1 LSSSGV
7 GRFFYIGLLLAWCP
21 ALCGVAQPCDSAA
34 FALDIERVE
43 IAARRPLAQIGVQ
56 RSVVDSAVLYETVST
71 SLAEALAS
79 GTTMF
84 IKSYG
89 RATQATASFRGT
101 APSHTQVTWN
111 GMRVNSPMLGQV
123 DFSLIPSYFV
133 DDAEVFHGASSV
145 GITGGGLGGA
155 VALTTGPVQ
164 EQGLGV
170 RYVQGIGSFSTFDEF
185 LRLTYGGRRWSSST
199 RVLYGSSDNDFEYR
213 NYARKDFVLDAD
225 GKVVGSYYPLERNR
239 NGAFRDLHLMQELY
253 CDAGSAGRFSLA
265 AWYMD
270 SHRGLAMLDT
280 DRNRERSKKNT
291 QDERTLRVTAG
302 WERLRGALKLAAR
315 AGYTYTEMQYLQLA
329 DAEGQGNYFA
339 HIDSRSYVHSLFGRA
354 EMAYCPGERWSVS
367 ADLTVYQHDVASGD
381 HTVISEQTGEYAA
394 KSYHQTRFELSAFA
408 AVKWRPV
415 PRLGV
420 ALNLR
425 GELCGDAVSPV
436 IPALFL
442 DYQLSKRGGVI
453 WKASAARNFRYPTLN
468 DLYFQPGGNPGLR
481 PEKGWTWDTGVECSQ
496 RRERV
501 SYGVSATFFE
511 SWIDDWILWVNNGAK
526 LGIFTPMN
534 VRRVH
539 SYGVETDAK
548 VDVRPGGAWRCRFD
562 GHFAWTRS
570 INRGDPFGPGDRSV
584 GRQLVYIPE
593 FSGAFTARVSWRQWT
608 ASYKWC
614 WYSRRFTM
622 SSNDPGVLGSVA
634 PYLMNDV
641 SLEKRFDGRRIRIS
655 LKGCVNNLFNED
667 YVSIQSRPMARRNY
681 AVYIGITPKFSR

>member
-1 LSSSGV
+1 MR
-7 GRFFYIGLLLAWCP
+7 RFLCIALLLTAFP
-21 ALCGVAQPCDSAA
+21 AVRAAAQRDSAA
-34 FALDIERVE
+34 YALDIERVE
-43 IAARRPLAQIGVQ
+43 IAARRPLARIGVQ

-79 GTTMF
+79 GTTLF

-89 RATQATASFRGT
+89 RATMATASFRGT

-155 VALTTGPVQ
+155 VALATAPVD
-164 EQGLGV
+164 ERCWGV

-185 LRLTYGGRRWSSST
+185 LRVTYGGRRWSSST
-199 RVLYGSSDNDFEYR
+199 RVLYGSSENDFEYR
-213 NYARKDFVLDAD
+213 NYARKDFRLDAD
-225 GKVVGSYYPLERNR
+225 GNVIGSYYPLERNR
-239 NGAFRDLHLMQELY
+239 NGAFDDLHLMQELY
-253 CDAGSAGRFSLA
+253 FDGGSAGRFSLA
-265 AWYMD
+265 AWYTD

-291 QDERTLRVTAG
+291 QDERTLRATAG
-302 WERLRGALKLAAR
+302 WERLRGALRLAAR
-315 AGYTYTEMQYLQLA
+315 AGYTYTDMRYLQLA
-329 DAEGQGNYFA
+329 DAEGLGNYFA
-339 HIDSRSYVHSLFGRA
+339 HIDSRSYVHTLFGRA
-354 EMAYCPGERWSVS
+354 EAAWCPGERWSLT
-367 ADLTVYQHDVASGD
+367 ADLAVYQHDVASGD
-381 HTVISEQTGEYAA
+381 HTVVSEQTGEYTVR
-394 KSYHQTRFELSAFA
+394 SYHEARFEMSGFA

-415 PRLGV
+415 PRLGL

-425 GELCGDAVSPV
+425 GELYGRELSPV
-436 IPALFL
+436 MPALFV
-442 DYQLSKRGGVI
+442 DWQLSRRGGVV

-468 DLYFQPGGNPGLR
+468 DLYFQPGGNPDLR
-481 PEKGWTWDTGVECSQ
+481 PEKGWTWDTGIEWSV
-496 RRERV
+496 RRAKT
-501 SYGVSATFFE
+501 SYELSATFFE
-511 SWIDDWILWVNNGAK
+511 SRIDDWILWVNSGTK

-534 VRRVH
+534 VRRVR
-539 SYGVETDAK
+539 SCGAEANARA
-548 VDVRPGGAWRCRFD
+548 DVRPHADWRLLFD

-570 INRGDPFGPGDRSV
+570 VNRGDPFGPNDRSV

-593 FSGAFTARVSWRQWT
+593 FSGAFTARLSWRSWT
-608 ASYKWC
+608 ASWKWC

-641 SLEKRFDGRRIRIS
+641 SLEKVFDRRRVRIS

-667 YVSIQSRPMARRNY
+667 YVSVQSRPMARRNY
-681 AVYIGITPKFSR
+681 AVYVGITPKFGRR